1 MQQIG
6 TPATLYRGGTSK
18 ALFVLTS
25 DLPYAGGEALHEWIR
40 AAYGSPDRRQIDGI
54 GGADL
59 TTSKFVAVGP
69 STHPVADVDYSFFQV
84 GIDNAIVATD
94 LNCGNISAAVV
105 PFAVEKGLVSLP
117 DGIHTV
123 TIHNTNDGKLFYA
136 TVKISAGAV
145 DLSGDFHNEGVP
157 GTGYPIAL
165 DFRDSVGGRTGSL
178 LPTGNVVDTFEV
190 EGLGQVD
197 CSVVDIANL
206 IAYAPAAAFGLTGTE
221 DPMAIQHDTALMR
234 RVELLRGAV
243 ATRLGLAAN
252 AEEAHLTSP
261 GTPFISLVSPAA
273 DWAAFGTGNTRK
285 ASECDLVARGFTVG
299 LAHKAYWGTGSIC
312 TGVAAVLPGSVVNQV
327 TRPEAA
333 AQGRVRIGHPSGVVE
348 VEVEVDPTSLTVTKG
363 ALVRT
368 ARKIMDG
375 TVYVPAQREGT
386 DFSRTGLLTSASA

>member
-18 ALFVLTS
+18 ALFVLNS
-25 DLPYAGGEALHEWIR
+25 DLPFSGGEALHDWIR
-40 AAYGSPDRRQIDGI
+40 TAYGSPDRRQIDGI

-59 TTSKFVAVGP
+59 TTSKFVVVGP
-69 STHPVADVDYSFFQV
+69 STHPAADVDYSFFQV
-84 GIDNAIVATD
+84 GIDNAIIATD

-105 PFAVEKGLVSLP
+105 PFAVEKELLALP
-117 DGIHTV
+117 DGVHTV
-123 TIHNTNDGKLFYA
+123 SIHNTNDGKLFYA
-136 TVKISAGAV
+136 TVKISGGAV
-145 DLSGDFHNEGVP
+145 ELAGDFHNEGVP

-178 LPTGNVVDTFEV
+178 LPTGNVRDTFEV
-190 EGLGQVD
+190 DGIGEVD

-206 IAYAPAAAFGLTGTE
+206 IAYAPAAAFGLTGAE
-221 DPMAIQHDTALMR
+221 DPLAIQHDTALMR

-243 ATRLGLAAN
+243 AVRLGLASS

-261 GTPFISLVSPAA
+261 GTPFIALVGPAA
-273 DWAAFGTGNTRK
+273 DWAAFGSGTVRS

-299 LAHKAYWGTGSIC
+299 LAHKAYWGTGSVC
-312 TGVAAVLPGSVVNQV
+312 TGVAAVLPGSVVNEV

-333 AQGRVRIGHPSGVVE
+333 AGGTVRIGHPSGVAQ
-348 VEVEVDPTSLTVTKG
+348 VEVEVDLASLSVTRG

-375 TVYVPAQREGT
+375 AVYVPARVSHT
-386 DFSRTGLLTSASA
+386 DLLVSA